1 MRIAIF
7 SPTVSGIG
15 GIETAT
21 RNLMQG
27 FRALGD
33 DTHLF
38 LLGGSYDQAWLH
50 GVEYTQ
56 IGSPQDARAARLAKY
71 ALGSVRAI
79 ASWRPDVIICSD
91 VTTVQMARV
100 GRLFSG
106 ARKVPIASWIH
117 FPLNIL
123 RLKEKLHKADFHLA
137 ISEEIAQDLRAYLPA
152 QRDRVF
158 TIYNAVQADASF
170 AVPRPAGAP
179 VFLYAGR
186 LNFDDHKRV
195 NDILLA
201 VAKLRGDWRLK
212 IIGAAPEARPED
224 GTRLHALADEL
235 GIQGRIEWMGWQR
248 DPWTAAGEVTA
259 LLLSS
264 AREGFPMILLE
275 AMSHG
280 VACVASACTGT
291 LEIMIPGENGWVY
304 PIADVDELA
313 RHLQAIVDDPAS
325 LPPQAQVQ
333 RTALRFSAEAVA
345 QRARDA
351 IATVKA
357 GIV

>member
-21 RNLMQG
+21 KNLMHG
-27 FRALGD
+27 FRQLGD
-33 DTHLF
+33 QTHLF
-38 LLGGSYDQAWLH
+38 LLGGSYDQAWLN
-50 GVEYTQ
+50 GIEYTQ
-56 IGSPQDARAARLAKY
+56 IGSPRDARAARLAKY

-79 ASWRPDVIICSD
+79 ASWRPDVVICSD

-100 GRLFSG
+100 GRLFFG
-106 ARKVPIASWIH
+106 ARNVPIASWIH

-158 TIYNAVQADASF
+158 TIYNAVQTDAGF
-170 AVPRPAGAP
+170 TVPRPASP

-224 GTRLHALADEL
+224 GTRLHALAAEL
-235 GIQGRIEWMGWQR
+235 GIERRIDWMGWQAN
-248 DPWTAAGEVTA
+248 PWTAAGEVTA

-291 LEIMIPGENGWVY
+291 LEIMIPGQNGWVF
-304 PIADVDELA
+304 PIADVDQLA
-313 RHLQAIVDDPAS
+313 RHLQAILDDPGS
-325 LPPQAQVQ
+325 LPPQPQVQ
-333 RTALRFSAEAVA
+333 QTALRFSAEAVA
-345 QRARDA
+345 QRAREA
-351 IATVKA
+351 IAKIKSATA
-357 GIV
+357 